1 MADESHELIQ
11 VLTFN
16 LGDSLFAIDIATVRE
31 IIQSSVMTK
40 VPLMPAFIRG
50 IINLRGTVV
59 PVIDL
64 QSRFG
69 WAGAEVGSKTCIVII
84 EAALATG
91 PSQLGLMVDSVSE
104 VLEIESRD
112 IEPPPHF
119 GAPIHH
125 DLIEGMA
132 KVHDAFL
139 IILKPSRAFDMEVLT
154 NLVAQEEMA

>member
-64 QSRFG
+64 H
-69 WAGAEVGSKTCIVII
+69 C
-84 EAALATG
+84 
-91 PSQLGLMVDSVSE
+91 D
-104 VLEIESRD
+104 
-112 IEPPPHF
+112 H
-119 GAPIHH
+119 
-125 DLIEGMA
+125 
-132 KVHDAFL
+132 
-139 IILKPSRAFDMEVLT
+139 
-154 NLVAQEEMA
+154 

>member
-16 LGDSLFAIDIATVRE
+16 LGDSLFAINIATVRE

-69 WAGAEVGSKTCIVII
+69 WACADMGKKTCIVII
-84 EAALATG
+84 ESTSTTG

-104 VLEIESRD
+104 VLEIARGD
-112 IEPPPHF
+112 MEPPPHF
-119 GAPIHH
+119 GTAIQHE
-125 DLIEGMA
+125 LIEAMA
-132 KVHDAFL
+132 KVQDAFL
-139 IILKPSRAFDMEVLT
+139 IILKPSRAVDMDVLT